1 METKTQA
8 VSTGSLSACEVKQLG
23 TASISFVQ
31 IIAFCSFAQETATI
45 TTTRKLG
52 FPSTIITI
60 MAVPTITL

>member
-1 METKTQA
+1 MATKTQA

-45 TTTRKLG
+45 TTTRKFRVSLNYYNYYNNYG
-52 FPSTIITI
+52 S
-60 MAVPTITL
+60 A